1 MEIRVGCSAS
11 RLTHILTHSPY
22 RLMEL
27 QVFTTL
33 IVNKFSFEPDV
44 EVTFAPLQISIVP
57 VVEGKYD
64 EGTQVPLK
72 IKALLE

>member
-1 MEIRVGCSAS
+1 
-11 RLTHILTHSPY
+11 
-22 RLMEL
+22 MEL

-44 EVTFAPLQISIVP
+44 DVTFAPLQISIVP